1 MRVVLTDAARA
12 DLRSIGDWISR
23 DSQRRAATFVQEL
36 LGRCQSL
43 ATQSTRYPVA
53 ITTGARPIRRC
64 VHGAYLVFFE
74 IERSSAIVRVLR
86 IVHGARDYADLLGPD
101 EGVEDDDG

>member
-1 MRVVLTDAARA
+1 MKLIISGPARA
-12 DLRSIGDWISR
+12 DLVNIGDWISR
-23 DSQRRAATFVQEL
+23 DSPRRAASFVREL
-36 LGRCQSL
+36 DRRCHSL
-43 ATQSTRYPVA
+43 ARQPARYPVA
-53 ITTGARPIRRC
+53 VITNGRPIRRC